1 MEYIMNLLQFIGG
14 IVLSVG
20 YIPQIKQIVKTKS
33 VKDLNENYLR
43 AVTLGVGFMEIYAIY
58 NLIKGVAVMFF
69 VTNTIAFSLAVAMLV
84 LYKIYNK
91 KGDL

>member
-1 MEYIMNLLQFIGG
+1 MNLLQFIGG